1 MTKITVVGTINK
13 DLILPFGDVPI
24 ESFGGIFYDITFL
37 AKLYPEA
44 TIVPVAYVGEDVAS
58 TVYAILEK
66 LPNVSREGLLEA
78 PQKNHKVIL
87 EYKSPLRREEKSV
100 FPFPSLDWAQ
110 VAPHMDSDM
119 IIVNMITGW
128 DLKLAA
134 FLKMAA
140 TARERIYLDLHYL
153 TMGTDKLGRR
163 FPRMPDHLADWLQNA
178 RFVQM
183 NEDEYK
189 LVAMDY
195 RTESE
200 FFQNNFSED
209 QVLLLTRDKNGATVV
224 YRRDELVGHRDFP
237 AYKIPRVVDTT
248 GCGDAFGAGFVTHFL
263 KTKDI
268 FEAVDFANLV
278 AAANATLKG
287 TNEVWHLPDAMQK
300 IKQYNCKI

>member
-44 TIVPVAYVGEDVAS
+44 SIVPVSYIGEDVVS
-58 TVYAILEK
+58 TVHAILEK
-66 LPNVSREGLLEA
+66 LPGVSWEGLIPF

-100 FPFPSLDWAQ
+100 FPFPPLEWEQ
-110 VAPHMDSDM
+110 IAPHVDSDM
-119 IIVNMITGW
+119 LIINMITGW
-128 DLKLAA
+128 DLSRTA
-134 FLKMAA
+134 FLKLAA

-153 TMGTDKLGRR
+153 TMGIDKLGRR
-163 FPRMPDHLADWLQNA
+163 FPRMPDHLTDWLQNA

-183 NEDEYK
+183 NEAEYQ
-189 LVAMDY
+189 LVAVDS

-200 FFQNNFSED
+200 FFQNHFSED
-209 QVLLLTRDKNGATVV
+209 QVLLITRDKNGATVV
-224 YRRDELVGHRDFP
+224 YQRDGLVGHRDFP
-237 AYKIPRVVDTT
+237 AYKIARVVDTT

-263 KTKDI
+263 KTGDV
-268 FEAVDFANLV
+268 FEAVDYANLV

-287 TNEVWHLPDAMQK
+287 TNEVWHLPEAMQK
-300 IKQYNCKI
+300 IKQYNRKI